1 MSLLDEN
8 GNNRDDLTL
17 PKGTDDAEK
26 LAKQIQED
34 FENGKELTV
43 TVVKVRSIHC

>member
-8 GNNRDDLTL
+8 GNDRDDLTL

-26 LAKQIQED
+26 LAKQIKDD
-34 FENGKELTV
+34 FDAGKELTV
-43 TVVKVRSIHC
+43 TVVKV